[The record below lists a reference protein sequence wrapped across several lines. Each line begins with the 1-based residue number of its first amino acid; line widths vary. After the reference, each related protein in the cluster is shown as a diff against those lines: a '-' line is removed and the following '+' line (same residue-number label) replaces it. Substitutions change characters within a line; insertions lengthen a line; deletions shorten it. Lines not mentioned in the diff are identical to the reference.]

1 MRRRIRPLI
10 VIVSAAALAP
20 AVIASSPAG
29 AAYRMQRAAVCRGV
43 RTERSTVDIASSLT
57 GIAATSTCNVW
68 AVGNHSNKTLIEHWN
83 GRQWRQVPSPSV
95 RARGIFYNR
104 LNGVATTSFG
114 SAWAV
119 GDIEDFSRTAVR
131 FDHTLIEH
139 WNGRRWTR
147 VRSPDPGSGRNYNVL
162 EAVAASSR
170 RDAWAVGWF
179 TSGRYGSEGTL
190 MLHWDGQSWTH
201 IASPTPTGGYNV
213 RLTGVTAL
221 SPTSAWAVGHYS
233 LDDQAN
239 PYQVRTLI
247 EHWDGQR
254 WAIVPSPDPAGH
266 ALHHF
271 SELNA
276 VAGDTH
282 RLWAVGTYSRPGTRP
297 RTLIE
302 TWNGAAWTK
311 VPSPNPPGTYQ
322 AISLDGVAMARGGAW
337 AVGGYGADDP
347 IDFSRPGH
355 TLIEHWNGSQWLR
368 VPSPS
373 KPGSHSFSALTAIAF
388 LSPGKLMAA
397 GDWICRDAIVPIA
410 ERLVHGSWRFVAT
423 AGVSGSIC

>member
-190 MLHWDGQSWTH
+190 MLHWDGQSWT
-201 IASPTPTGGYNV
+201 
-213 RLTGVTAL
+213 
-221 SPTSAWAVGHYS
+221 
-233 LDDQAN
+233 
-239 PYQVRTLI
+239 
-247 EHWDGQR
+247 
-254 WAIVPSPDPAGH
+254 IVPSPDPAGH

-423 AGVSGSIC
+423 AGVSGSI